1 MIGFLFQVYNEP
13 KLVELTEG
21 DSTEIE
27 CEFENHNSDVTVSWF
42 KDDNLIKSDGASL
55 SLENV
60 NTGDTGNYKCKVQN
74 KLQAVFSSNFELQIY
89 KSTELIITPSGIT
102 NLLEGMTRQK

>member
-1 MIGFLFQVYNEP
+1 MKVYNEP
-13 KLVELTEG
+13 KQIELVEG
-21 DSTEIE
+21 DSTELE
-27 CEFENHNSDVTVSWF
+27 CEIENHHSDLTVTWY
-42 KDDNLIKSDGASL
+42 KDGNLIKSDGASL

-74 KLQAVFSSNFELQIY
+74 KLESVFSPNFELQIY
-89 KSTELIITPSGIT
+89 KSTELILTPSGIT